1 MWPVKILMLYALLT
15 LTSGYA
21 CSQQTHAK
29 KDSSKLYEQ
38 IESFSTKSKLSRY
51 LYPLVFKPVKTNTKK
66 KKKKKKLIQKPYS
79 AFEGKIIRQIK
90 ITTLEPFKN
99 TIADTI
105 MPRQTLLSRTGNFL
119 HIKSKSIT
127 IKNLLLFH
135 KNERFDS
142 LIVIES
148 ERLVRSSSYVQDV
161 TFFVSSVSRNS
172 DSVDIFIREL
182 DTWSITPD
190 VAASPTSFNIKLTDN
205 NFLGMG
211 HQLSDSY
218 AYDHTK
224 GEYVNNVKYYVPN
237 IRNSYVSS
245 TLYYGTNEF
254 GNFTR
259 SISIDRPFFST
270 YAKWAAGIK
279 TEHQFSNKLI
289 FTNDSLFNLKKF
301 KFNLQDYWVGNAIQ
315 LHRGNTE
322 NNRATNFISAIR
334 FMHVDYLE
342 RPIAMIDPQ
351 NEYLNQSIY
360 LASVGISTRKY
371 IRDKYIYK
379 FGVTEDVPIGK
390 VYNLT
395 IGYQKTDY
403 IKRFY
408 FGAKF
413 SFGDFYS
420 WGYLSP
426 IIEYGTFFH
435 HAQVQQGNL
444 SFSLMYFTNLVEI
457 RKWKFRQFI
466 KPQFTIGINRAF
478 NDSLT
483 INDGYG
489 LDGFNSPILSG
500 TARMAFTMQTQAY
513 SPWNFLG
520 FRFGPYFNCSL
531 GMIGNEDSG
540 FRNSKL
546 YAQIGLGV
554 LIKNEYLVFNTFQIS
569 FAFYPIIPG
578 IGNAIFKTNSFKT
591 SDFGFKNFEIE
602 KPQTMVFQ

>member
-1 MWPVKILMLYALLT
+1 MWLKKIFMLYALLI
-15 LTSGYA
+15 LTSEFA
-21 CSQQTHAK
+21 RSQQTHAK
-29 KDSSKLYEQ
+29 KDSSKLYKQ

-51 LYPLVFKPVKTNTKK
+51 LYPLVFKPVKTNVEK
-66 KKKKKKLIQKPYS
+66 KKKKKKLVQNPYS
-79 AFEGKIIRQIK
+79 AFEGKIIRHIK

-105 MPRQTLLSRTGNFL
+105 MSRQTLLSRTGNFL

-127 IKNLLLFH
+127 IRNLLLFH
-135 KNERFDS
+135 KNEPFDS
-142 LIVIES
+142 LIIIES
-148 ERLVRSSSYVQDV
+148 ERLVRSRAYVQDV
-161 TFFVSSVSRNS
+161 SFFVAAVSKNS

-182 DTWSITPD
+182 DTWSIMPE
-190 VAASPTSFNIKLTDN
+190 VAASPSSFNIKLTDN
-205 NFLGMG
+205 NFLGLG
-211 HQLSDSY
+211 HQLSNSY
-218 AYDHTK
+218 AYNHTK

-237 IRNSYVSS
+237 IRNSYISS

-259 SISIDRPFFST
+259 SIGIDRPFFST

-279 TEHQFSNKLI
+279 VEHQFSNKLI
-289 FTNDSLFNLKKF
+289 FTSDSLFDLKKF
-301 KFNLQDYWVGNAIQ
+301 KFNIQDYWVGNAIQ
-315 LHRGNTE
+315 LYKGNTE
-322 NNRATNFISAIR
+322 NKRATNFISAIR
-334 FMHVDYLE
+334 FMHVNYLE
-342 RPIAMIDPQ
+342 RPIEMTDPQ
-351 NEYLNQSIY
+351 NEFLDQNLY
-360 LASVGISTRKY
+360 LASIGISTRKY

-395 IGYQKTDY
+395 VGYQKTAY
-403 IKRFY
+403 TKRMY
-408 FGAKF
+408 LGAKF
-413 SFGDFYS
+413 AFGNFYP

-426 IIEYGTFFH
+426 TLEYGTFFH
-435 HAQVQQGNL
+435 QSQVKQGIL
-444 SFSLMYFTNLVEI
+444 SFSIIYFTNLVEI
-457 RKWKFRQFI
+457 KNWKFRQFI

-478 NDSLT
+478 IDSLT

-489 LDGFNSPILSG
+489 LDGFNSPILAG
-500 TARMAFTMQTQAY
+500 TIRMVFTMQTQAY

-531 GMIGNEDSG
+531 GMIGNADTG
-540 FRNSKL
+540 FKNSKL

-569 FAFYPIIPG
+569 IAFYPIIPG

-591 SDFGFKNFEIE
+591 TDFGFKNFEIE
-602 KPQTMVFQ
+602 KPETLVFQ